1 MSAAEDIPAE
11 RVWSSLDQQTRLE
24 VVNTFRLIVKEMIN
38 EHFRFDSVAAP
49 AAKGDHLCAAV
60 PTPPDVRVRI
70 RRFREAEQGRTRVV

>member
-11 RVWSSLDQQTRLE
+11 NVWSSLDLQTRLE

-38 EHFRFDSVAAP
+38 EHFRFNSVAAP

-60 PTPPDVRVRI
+60 EPQSGRHESRKPADAVR
-70 RRFREAEQGRTRVV
+70 AA